1 LKKEDFY
8 KNHDPLL
15 LNALQN
21 ATVAIA
27 GAGGL
32 GSNCAVA
39 LARSGVG
46 KLIICDF
53 DRIIASN
60 LNRQYYFA
68 DQIGL
73 HKVEALKQTL
83 NRINPFCEY
92 EIHNVKLDDLL
103 IQEIFE
109 DADLI
114 VEAFDAAD
122 QKQMLIETWA
132 ECFADIP
139 IIIASGIGGFGNNE
153 TLKQKKSGKMFLIGD
168 EVSDVTKGYLP
179 LAPRVSVVANMQAN
193 LAIELLFDKFYK
205 NNIKGRN
212 RYVFAQ

>member
-1 LKKEDFY
+1 MKRKDFY

-15 LNALQN
+15 LEALQN

-53 DRIIASN
+53 DRIISSN
-60 LNRQYYFA
+60 LNRQYYFS

-83 NRINPFCEY
+83 NRVNPFCEY
-92 EIHNVKLDDLL
+92 EIHAVKLDDYL

-109 DADLI
+109 DANLI

-122 QKQMLIETWA
+122 QKQMLIETWS

-139 IIIASGIGGFGNNE
+139 LIIASGIGGFGKNE
-153 TLKQKKSGKMFLIGD
+153 TLKQKKSGKLFLIGD
-168 EVSDVTKGYLP
+168 ETSDVTKGYLP
-179 LAPRVSVVANMQAN
+179 IAPRVSVVANMQAN
-193 LAIELLFDKFYK
+193 LAIELLALKYYGK
-205 NNIKGRN
+205 NIKG
-212 RYVFAQ
+212 